1 MILSANY
8 AFWKFTT
15 PEMDIDLKFSLY
27 PSLTDSGR
35 VRSDSNLRIRWE
47 IIEDLYWDIT
57 AWATTDNEAENSD
70 RDVDYSITTGIGW
83 EY

>member
-1 MILSANY
+1 MQGGQNRSSL
-8 AFWKFTT
+8 
-15 PEMDIDLKFSLY
+15 ELDIDFSFTLY

-47 IIEDLYWDIT
+47 MIEDLYWDIT
-57 AWATTDNEAENSD
+57 AWASTDNKSEND
-70 RDVDYSITTGIGW
+70 DGNVDYSITTGIGW